1 MYETLATVDWSA
13 LRAARGPVAERLGV
27 DFDAYQDAWSS
38 TLAERQLGRAGGGAG
53 DAAQVLG
60 LLGLE
65 ASPSAASEIAEGE
78 EKFWRES
85 VTFFDDVM
93 PFLRDLRRSQ
103 IPTALVSNCS
113 FQTRAVV
120 DARRLSDHL
129 DAIVLSCELGAVKP
143 DAVIYTSALEM
154 LGGDPGQT
162 LLVDDTAEFLE
173 GAARLGIRTVRI
185 CRGPGVDGGAGGIR
199 NLSEL
204 IDLL

>member
-27 DFDAYQDAWSS
+27 DFDAYQAAWSS
-38 TLAERQLGRAGGGAG
+38 TLAERQLGSAGGGAG

-60 LLGLE
+60 LLGVE
-65 ASPSAASEIAEGE
+65 ASLSVVSEIAHGE
-78 EKFWRES
+78 EQFWRES
-85 VTFFDDVM
+85 VVFFDDVM
-93 PFLRDLRRSQ
+93 PFLRELRMNR

-120 DARRLSDHL
+120 DSRGLSDHL

-143 DAVIYTSALEM
+143 DPAIYMSALEM

-173 GAARLGIRTVRI
+173 GAARLGIQTMRI
-185 CRGPGVDGGAGGIR
+185 SRRPGDTGGAGGISS
-199 NLSEL
+199 LSEL